1 LSEYFFINLGW
12 MNSVSGASWLKVSQS
27 EGLKVNSREL
37 FILGDGVSDNFRAI
51 LRVLGAI

>member
-1 LSEYFFINLGW
+1 
-12 MNSVSGASWLKVSQS
+12 MNSVSGASWLNVSQS

-37 FILGDGVSDNFRAI
+37 FIWGDGVSDNFRAI